1 MTHSVKE
8 LGSQSFEYITKPPI
22 MATSSQNILSIMAA
36 ATCAKAEET
45 LSELQIQSISISA
58 IRDLFD
64 INIKTP
70 NVIIDLAIARLGDT
84 WVAEDCLPDFVD
96 DGLPDDP
103 ELAPV
108 FDAICQILTSH
119 DQEAKHLLRTLGASK
134 SSIHLAP
141 NARWD
146 ETARRAVLKSLKHT
160 G

>member
-1 MTHSVKE
+1 MTLSLEE

-22 MATSSQNILSIMAA
+22 MATSSQNLLPIMAA
-36 ATCAKAEET
+36 IACAKAEEA
-45 LSELQIQSISISA
+45 LSGLQVQSISISA

-64 INIKTP
+64 IKIKTP
-70 NVIIDLAIARLGDT
+70 DVILDLAIARLDNT
-84 WVAEDCLPDFVD
+84 WIAEDRLPDFID

-103 ELAPV
+103 EMAAV
-108 FDAICQILTSH
+108 FDAICQILAAH
-119 DQEAKHLLRTLGASK
+119 DQEAKHLLRTLSASK

-146 ETARRAVLKSLKHT
+146 ETARKAVLNSLKHT